1 VVRRRRAAARAA
13 ATEAAGPTDGGEGR
27 ETVPVEALDRTGPD
41 PAYLDDLDEFEAG
54 GADQGDPGGGA
65 PGVDGS
71 GPVGPGDGADGM
83 APPSNGAVGA
93 GPVPDAPVLRPAA
106 ADPSGGPRPVPDA
119 PVLDPTA
126 GQRAATPPVDPSTAA
141 QPAAG
146 PPTAWPSVA
155 GEPGDS
161 TPPGAPVV
169 DPATPTPPPT
179 SDSPATSALTASAS
193 SVAEPAADATAA
205 TEPTPAAEPIEELDF
220 AELRLDA
227 GEGDGL
233 VRADVWATA
242 VFAVVAAAAAVFPD
256 VFVAPFVVV
265 SLALFAA
272 GCVTFLWGFLTGI
285 GRSREEV
292 VSLGGLFFLG
302 GDVAPA
308 RVRRAFQVLLA
319 LQVIASVAAAVARPF
334 TPLAFGVLVPMLGIG
349 LMALWGARYG
359 TFPDRPDE
367 P

>member
-1 VVRRRRAAARAA
+1 MRRRRAAARAA
-13 ATEAAGPTDGGEGR
+13 ATEAAGPADGGEGR
-27 ETVPVEALDRTGPD
+27 ETVPVEGLDRTGPD
-41 PAYLDDLDEFEAG
+41 PAYLDDLDGFEADG
-54 GADQGDPGGGA
+54 VEQGDPDDSA
-65 PGVDGS
+65 SGVDGS
-71 GPVGPGDGADGM
+71 GPVGPGDGTDGM
-83 APPSNGAVGA
+83 APPSDGAVGA

-106 ADPSGGPRPVPDA
+106 DPSGGPGPVPDA

-126 GQRAATPPVDPSTAA
+126 GEPAATPPVEPSPAA
-141 QPAAG
+141 RPAAG
-146 PPTAWPSVA
+146 PSAAWQSVA
-155 GEPGDS
+155 GAPGDS
-161 TPPGAPVV
+161 TPPGGPVV

-179 SDSPATSALTASAS
+179 SDSPAAPAAPTAYAG
-193 SVAEPAADATAA
+193 SVAERAADATAA
-205 TEPTPAAEPIEELDF
+205 SEPAPAAEPIEELDF
-220 AELRLDA
+220 AELQLDA

-242 VFAVVAAAAAVFPD
+242 VFAVVAATAAVFPD

-272 GCVTFLWGFLTGI
+272 GCVTFVWGFLKGI

>member
-13 ATEAAGPTDGGEGR
+13 ATEAAGPADGGEGR
-27 ETVPVEALDRTGPD
+27 ESVPVEALDRTGPD
-41 PAYLDDLDEFEAG
+41 PAYLDDLDEFEADG
-54 GADQGDPGGGA
+54 VDQGDPDGGA
-65 PGVDGS
+65 PGVDGRD
-71 GPVGPGDGADGM
+71 PVGPGDGADGM
-83 APPSNGAVGA
+83 AVPSDGVAGA
-93 GPVPDAPVLRPAA
+93 GPVPEAPVLRPAA
-106 ADPSGGPRPVPDA
+106 DPSGGPGPVPDA

-126 GQRAATPPVDPSTAA
+126 GEPAATPPVGP
-141 QPAAG
+141 PAAG
-146 PPTAWPSVA
+146 LSAGWQSVS
-155 GEPGDS
+155 GGPGDS
-161 TPPGAPVV
+161 TPPGAPPVV
-169 DPATPTPPPT
+169 DPTTPTPPPT
-179 SDSPATSALTASAS
+179 SDSSAAPTAYAG
-193 SVAEPAADATAA
+193 SVADPAADATAA
-205 TEPTPAAEPIEELDF
+205 SEPPPAAEPIEELDF

-242 VFAVVAAAAAVFPD
+242 VFAVVAATAAVFPD

-272 GCVTFLWGFLTGI
+272 GCVTFVWGFLKGI